1 LQFNPYFIYNCPGL
15 EKKKAK
21 LMWLAPRRNVSNVA
35 GLQVF
40 NTLRFVIFLVIAI
53 VFTKIGLSKEEI
65 GLFEISVFMV
75 NLASFFWV
83 TGIIQAFLPLYKG
96 SNTFG
101 DLANEKQHKSPE
113 IFNTFLTLV
122 FFSLFVF
129 IIGIIIQDHF
139 SVFGHKGKAPLLN
152 VTLWYLLLSAPAN
165 LVEYI
170 YVVKNKSGN
179 TLSYAYI
186 TYTIQLVAAILPPIL
201 GYSVIW
207 SLRGLVMVSIS
218 RNIWLLTLIYNYAKI
233 QFSFPFIKELL
244 ALATP
249 LLFSALIS
257 GSAQYVDGL
266 VISIH
271 FSADDFAVFRFG
283 AKELPFVIMLATGL
297 SNALLTEFSSKE
309 NHQDTL
315 KKIKTKS
322 LRIMHT
328 MFPLSMVLLLFA
340 EPLYKFMFSPEFIRS
355 ADIFVVYL
363 LTILSRLLFP
373 HTILMGLK
381 KTRAVLVVAVLE
393 VIINITLSF
402 WLVGPYGTVGVALG
416 TVSAYFIAKLALI
429 IYNYVKLKISPV
441 EYIPIKWYALYGIL
455 FGTLFILLDRGVI
468 ILNW

>member
-1 LQFNPYFIYNCPGL
+1 
-15 EKKKAK
+15 
-21 LMWLAPRRNVSNVA
+21 MWYTPRRNVSNVT
-35 GLQVF
+35 GLQVV
-40 NTLRFVIFLVIAI
+40 NILRFISFLIIAI
-53 VFTKIGLSKEEI
+53 VFTKIGLSKEQI
-65 GLFEISVFMV
+65 GLFEISVFIV
-75 NLASFFWV
+75 SITNFFWV

-96 SNTFG
+96 SRSYG
-101 DLANEKQHKSPE
+101 DLANEKEGKSPE
-113 IFNTFLTLV
+113 IFNTYLV
-122 FFSLFVF
+122 LVAFSLFVF
-129 IIGIIIQDHF
+129 TVGKILQEHF
-139 SVFGHKGKAPLLN
+139 SVFGYRGEVPLLN
-152 VTLWYLLLSAPAN
+152 VTLWYLLLSSPAN

-170 YVVKNKSGN
+170 YVVRNKSGN

-207 SLRGLVMVSIS
+207 SLRGLVMVSIL

-381 KTRAVLVVAVLE
+381 KTRAVLIVAVIE
-393 VIINITLSF
+393 VILNVSLSF

-416 TVSAYFIAKLALI
+416 TIAAYFIAKLVLI
-429 IYNYVKLKISPV
+429 IYNYVKLNISPI
-441 EYIPIKWYALYGIL
+441 EYIPVKWYAFYSIL
-455 FGTLFILLDRGVI
+455 LGTLFILIDRGI
-468 ILNW
+468 IAI

>member
-1 LQFNPYFIYNCPGL
+1 
-15 EKKKAK
+15 
-21 LMWLAPRRNVSNVA
+21 MWLAPRRNVSNVA

-113 IFNTFLTLV
+113 IFNTYLILIA
-122 FFSLFVF
+122 FSLFVF
-129 IIGIIIQDHF
+129 AVGQILQQHF
-139 SVFGHKGKAPLLN
+139 SVFGPSGEVPLLN
-152 VTLWYLLLSAPAN
+152 VPLWYLLLSAPAN

-186 TYTIQLVAAILPPIL
+186 TYTIQLVAALIPPIL
-201 GYSVIW
+201 GYPVIW
-207 SLRGLVMVSIS
+207 SLRGLVMVSIL

-373 HTILMGLK
+373 HTILMGMK
-381 KTRAVLVVAVLE
+381 KTRAVLRVSVMEVL
-393 VIINITLSF
+393 INIGLSL
-402 WLVGPYGTVGVALG
+402 WLVNHYGAVGVALA
-416 TVSAYFIAKLALI
+416 TIIAYFVAKVALI
-429 IYNYVKLKISPV
+429 IYNYVRLGIGPRQ
-441 EYIPIKWYALYGIL
+441 YIPIKWYVFYSVAL
-455 FGTLFILLDRGVI
+455 GTVFILLDRGIIVI
-468 ILNW
+468 